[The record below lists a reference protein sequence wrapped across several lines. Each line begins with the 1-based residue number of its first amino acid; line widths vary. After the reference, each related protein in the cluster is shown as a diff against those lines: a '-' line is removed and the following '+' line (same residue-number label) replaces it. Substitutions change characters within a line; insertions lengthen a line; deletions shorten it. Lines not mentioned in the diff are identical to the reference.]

1 LVYVQIV
8 VGTPGR
14 TVDIINRCEAL
25 NLRELEILILDEAD
39 TLLDMGFRQEVNSI
53 LSAAPKQ
60 RRTGLFSATQTKEVK
75 ELARAG
81 MRNPVTIAVKL
92 QGTSSASQVTP
103 STLKNY
109 FAVAEYDER
118 PGYLVNFLNKH
129 SSDKVIVFVATCA
142 CVDYYSN
149 MFAHIAKGE
158 LRSSVSEEPI
168 LPKNLYVGGLHGK
181 MVPKKRS
188 GVYNKF
194 VELASGVLFCT
205 DVAARGIDIPD
216 VDWIVQMAAPKDPS
230 FFVHRVGRTA
240 RAGKRGG
247 AIIFVT
253 DEERPYVELLRGRG
267 VPLEETVE
275 YSESAAAQFDESPY
289 ENESNIQGA
298 EHDSGL
304 SDDDDMMGNMDVG
317 SDGGGG
323 YENGAGEAASDGVS
337 EMGDNESV
345 MGGEAG
351 CDIHARHRSRRGPA
365 PHCAAVLEAMK
376 TLCSQDRDLLE
387 GGSTAFMS
395 FLRAYKEHQ
404 LSYIFRADRLDI
416 GSVARSYG
424 LLRLPRIPETRNRSL
439 FFFADSRHIHTSDIP
454 YAHKEKEA
462 ARLRRLE
469 ALLEQKKKQKEEE
482 EASGKKNQPK
492 PRDDSDARSRV
503 TGAGT
508 AAGALERKRKKR
520 KTLHQAIVEDWDD
533 LAAET
538 ALYNKFKK
546 GKLTKE
552 EYEKA
557 IFSEKTALEMEED
570 EDVDDDSSDD
580 AMSGS
585 DSDDDEDDSGS
596 SESGSHDHKSKKQ
609 KRIQVSS
616 VKKKNKNNVPRM
628 SADRKFAFLSPRPQS
643 AKKIDYRSRTKGGSG
658 RGRGGGG
665 RGGGRGRGRR

>member
-1 LVYVQIV
+1 
-8 VGTPGR
+8 
-14 TVDIINRCEAL
+14 VDIINRCDSL
-25 NLRELEILILDEAD
+25 NLRELDILIMDEAD
-39 TLLDMGFRQEVNSI
+39 TLLDMGFRQEINSI

-92 QGTSSASQVTP
+92 QNASSTSQVTP

-142 CVDYYSN
+142 CVDYYSS
-149 MFAHIAKGE
+149 MFAHIAKEG
-158 LRSSVSEEPI
+158 LRSSVSGELI
-168 LPKNLYVGGLHGK
+168 LPEDLYVGGLHGK

-188 GVYNKF
+188 GIYRKF
-194 VELASGVLFCT
+194 VELSSGVLFCT

-240 RAGKRGG
+240 RAGRRGG

-253 DEERPYVELLRGRG
+253 SEERPYVELLRGRG
-267 VPLEETVE
+267 VPLEETAE
-275 YSESAAAQFDESPY
+275 YSESAMAQFDESPY

-298 EHDSGL
+298 DDGSGL
-304 SDDDDMMGNMDVG
+304 SDDDDMEGNADGG

-323 YENGAGEAASDGVS
+323 YEKGTDDDRASDGVS

-345 MGGEAG
+345 MGGEVG

-365 PHCAAVLEAMK
+365 PHCSAVLDAMK
-376 TLCSQDRDLLE
+376 SLCAQDRDLLE
-387 GGSTAFMS
+387 GGSTGFMS

-439 FFFADSRHIHTSDIP
+439 FFFADSRQIHTSSIP

-482 EASGKKNQPK
+482 EASGKKGQSK
-492 PRDDSDARSRV
+492 SRDDSDARSRV

-508 AAGALERKRKKR
+508 AAGGAPDRKRKK
-520 KTLHQAIVEDWDD
+520 KKSLHQAIVEDWDD

-557 IFSEKTALEMEED
+557 IFSEKTALELEED
-570 EDVDDDSSDD
+570 ENGKEDSSDG
-580 AMSGS
+580 AVS
-585 DSDDDEDDSGS
+585 DSDMDDDHDSS
-596 SESGSHDHKSKKQ
+596 DSDSHRHKSKKQ

-616 VKKKNKNNVPRM
+616 VKNANRNKAPRV
-628 SADRKFAFLSPRPQS
+628 SAARKFAFLSPKPQS
-643 AKKIDYRSRTKGGSG
+643 VRKIDYRSRTKGSSG
-658 RGRGGGG
+658 RGRGGGAGG